1 MVLTL
6 EDPRGGL
13 SASDSIIR
21 TISSRIA
28 GGGIREINAEPPRVS
43 AKAKVHALS
52 GQLVYIRSL

>member
-6 EDPRGGL
+6 EDPRRGL
-13 SASDSIIR
+13 DPNDSIIR

-43 AKAKVHALS
+43 PKLKCL
-52 GQLVYIRSL
+52 YSLAN